1 MLKTGLTG
9 SIGSGKSTVS
19 RIFSSLGIPVYDA
32 DTEAKRLSARP
43 EVRQKIA
50 ELFGEVA
57 ATDKKA
63 LAAIV
68 FNDPQE
74 LARLN
79 ALIHPL
85 VFEDSRQWFH
95 RLAALPTPPPYA
107 IVESAILFDCGMA
120 PMFDFIIDVE
130 APLEEQIQRSQAR
143 DHSSREAILA
153 RLEKQM
159 PLEAVKFNPFS
170 FFHIFFL
177 KAKTHILRKHPSGHR
192 SLNADYYVRRASEAV
207 P

>member
-50 ELFGEVA
+50 ELFGEAA
-57 ATDKKA
+57 ATDKKK

-85 VFEDSRQWFH
+85 VFEDSRQWFR

-159 PLEAVKFNPFS
+159 PAAERMNQSDFIVHNGSEDRLLPQILQIDHF
-170 FFHIFFL
+170 
-177 KAKTHILRKHPSGHR
+177 LRKENTASASILPGAGH
-192 SLNADYYVRRASEAV
+192 
-207 P
+207 

>member
-32 DTEAKRLSARP
+32 DTEAKRLSAQP

-50 ELFGEVA
+50 ELFGEAA
-57 ATDKKA
+57 ATDKKI

-68 FNDPQE
+68 FNNPQE

-85 VFEDSRQWFH
+85 VFEDSRQWFR
-95 RLAALPTPPPYA
+95 RLAALPTPPSYA

-143 DHSSREAILA
+143 DHSSRESILA

-159 PLEAVKFNPFS
+159 PAAERMNQCDFRGHNGSEDRLLPQILQIDHF
-170 FFHIFFL
+170 
-177 KAKTHILRKHPSGHR
+177 LRKENTASASILPGAGH
-192 SLNADYYVRRASEAV
+192 
-207 P
+207 